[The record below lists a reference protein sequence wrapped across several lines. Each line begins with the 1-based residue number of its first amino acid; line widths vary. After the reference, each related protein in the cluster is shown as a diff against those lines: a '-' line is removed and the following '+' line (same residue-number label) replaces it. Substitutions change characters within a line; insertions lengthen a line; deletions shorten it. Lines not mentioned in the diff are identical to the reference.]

1 MMVFQFPCGTFWTSR
16 SPCGA
21 PGQRRVIVV
30 ETLVSSMK
38 TSRLGSSLGCCFCRA
53 LRAAATSGR
62 SCSVARR
69 LFFKGQLQM
78 MQKPG
83 DRRLA
88 DRYLLL
94 RQSGLKLRQRDI
106 RLFRHQLPDQILVR
120 CQNELLVATELG
132 RADATRPAV
141 KSQKAHDRADA
152 HATLLRSFRY
162 GRAVLNRAD
171 YACTQVLRI
180 GLRYPCWPPP
190 SRKLESYSCPQG
202 NPPPIQPSRETLWEF
217 DPTSVV

>member
-1 MMVFQFPCGTFWTSR
+1 MNVMVFQFPCGTFWTSR

-21 PGQRRVIVV
+21 RPQRRVIVV

-38 TSRLGSSLGCCFCRA
+38 TSRLGSSLGCRFCKA

-78 MQKPG
+78 RQKPE

-94 RQSGLKLRQRDI
+94 RQSGLELRQRDI
-106 RLFRHQLPDQILVR
+106 RLFSHQLPDQVLMRGQSEPLVT
-120 CQNELLVATELG
+120 TELG
-132 RADATRPAV
+132 CADATRLAV
-141 KSQKAHDRADA
+141 KPEKAHDRADA
-152 HATLLRSFRY
+152 HATLLRGFRN
-162 GRAVLNRAD
+162 GSAVLNRAD
-171 YACTQVLRI
+171 YARTQVIRIRLRH
-180 GLRYPCWPPP
+180 PCWPPP
-190 SRKLESYSCPQG
+190 SRKLESYSCRHG
-202 NPPPIQPSRETLWEF
+202 NPPPIQPFRKTL
-217 DPTSVV
+217 